1 MQAIKRS
8 DKMFTIMI
16 IKILLVLIQLL
27 SQGNKLQTKVESILK
42 KSISKNSIYSV
53 TCYSTNQKKFIV
65 EINSDVPFIPASTNK
80 LITTGTALFNL
91 GINFTIN
98 TEIYTDDMNL
108 NDGIINGN
116 IYFKG
121 KGDPTITTATL
132 DSLIRSIKKQ
142 SIYKITGDIIID
154 DTFFEETF
162 ERNEWIED
170 ENISVPLPPI
180 SSVTVNYNSI
190 TLKVTGSKKINQK
203 AFVEGSE
210 DSGYFTIVNKTK
222 TSNRTTRLLAVS
234 NFTGSGE
241 TITITGTIRKNFT
254 RYLRV
259 HIKNSAAYTG
269 HLVAS
274 LIKKQNI
281 QFNGKIK
288 KGSIPKLVNLI
299 AMNKTP
305 LIEFLKPIN
314 KNSNNF
320 YAEHLFLIIGGE
332 YSGGYGSPFDAS
344 QAINSFLKSI
354 HIYNK
359 DFNIVDGSGISRKNS
374 ISTRMLVNFLN
385 HIYLTPGIFNE
396 YYNSL
401 SIPQIDGT
409 LQNRMSSLFP
419 PDRMRAKT
427 GTLNGVVSLAGYVV
441 SKSGDLLIFAIN
453 FNYSKGN
460 TYKLRQIQDDIITLI
475 ADSY

>member
-1 MQAIKRS
+1 
-8 DKMFTIMI
+8 MFTITI
-16 IKILLVLIQLL
+16 IKILLVFTQLL
-27 SQGNKLQTKVESILK
+27 FQENDLQTQIQSMLK
-42 KSISKNSIYSV
+42 KTLSKNSKYSV

-65 EINSDVPFIPASTNK
+65 DINSDIPLIPASTNK

-98 TEIYTDDMNL
+98 TEIYTDDVNL

-132 DSLIRSIKKQ
+132 DSLIRSIKNQ
-142 SIYKITGDIIID
+142 NIHKITGDIIID
-154 DTFFEETF
+154 DSFFEETF

-180 SSVTVNYNSI
+180 SSVTLNYNSI

-203 AFVEGSE
+203 AFVEAPE
-210 DSGYFTIVNKTK
+210 NTGYFKVVNKTK
-222 TSNRTTRLLAVS
+222 TSNRTTKLSAVS
-234 NFTGSGE
+234 NFTGTGE
-241 TITITGTIRKNFT
+241 IITLTGTIRKNFT

-259 HIKNSAAYTG
+259 HIKNPAVYTG
-269 HLVAS
+269 HLVAA
-274 LIKKQNI
+274 LIKNQNI

-299 AMNKTP
+299 AVNKTP

-374 ISTRMLVNFLN
+374 ISNRMLVNFMN

-409 LQNRMSSLFP
+409 LQDRMSNLFP
-419 PDRMRAKT
+419 PNRMRAKT

-441 SKSGDLLIFAIN
+441 AKSGDLIIFAIN

-460 TYKLRQIQDDIITLI
+460 INKLRQIQDDIITLI
-475 ADSY
+475 ADSN

>member
-1 MQAIKRS
+1 
-8 DKMFTIMI
+8 MI
-16 IKILLVLIQLL
+16 IKILFILIQLL
-27 SQGNKLQTKVESILK
+27 SKGNDLQTKVESILK

-53 TCYSTNQKKFIV
+53 TCYSTNHKKFIV
-65 EINSDVPFIPASTNK
+65 EINSDVPLIPASTNK

-98 TEIYTDDMNL
+98 TEIYTDDVNL
-108 NDGIINGN
+108 NNGIINGN
-116 IYFKG
+116 IYLKG

-132 DSLIRSIKKQ
+132 DSLISSIKKQ
-142 SIYKITGDIIID
+142 NIYKITGDIIID
-154 DTFFEETF
+154 DSFFEETF

-190 TLKVTGSKKINQK
+190 TIKVSGSNKTNKKALIEDLKDI
-203 AFVEGSE
+203 
-210 DSGYFTIVNKTK
+210 GYFKIVNKTK
-222 TSNRTTRLLAVS
+222 TSRRTTRLSAFS
-234 NFTGSGE
+234 TFTGTGE
-241 TITITGTIRKNFT
+241 IITVTGTIRKNIT

-259 HIKNSAAYTG
+259 HIKNPSAYVG
-269 HLVAS
+269 YLLAS
-274 LIKKQNI
+274 LIKKHNI
-281 QFNGKIK
+281 HFNGKIK
-288 KGSIPKLVNLI
+288 KGITPKLVNLI
-299 AMNKTP
+299 AVHKTP
-305 LIEFLKPIN
+305 LIDFLKPIN

-320 YAEHLFLIIGGE
+320 FAEHLFLIIGGE

-385 HIYLTPGIFNE
+385 HIYLTPGIFDE

-409 LQNRMSSLFP
+409 LQNRISNLFP
-419 PDRMRAKT
+419 PGRMRAKT

-441 SKSGDLLIFAIN
+441 AKSGDLIIFAIN

-460 TYKLRQIQDDIITLI
+460 IYKIRQIQDDIIILI

>member
-1 MQAIKRS
+1 
-8 DKMFTIMI
+8 MI
-16 IKILLVLIQLL
+16 IKILLVLLQLL
-27 SQGNKLQTKVESILK
+27 SQENDLQRKVESILR
-42 KSISKNSIYSV
+42 KSINKNSIYSV

-65 EINSDVPFIPASTNK
+65 DINSDVPLIPASTNK
-80 LITTGTALFNL
+80 LITTGTALLNL

-98 TEIYTDDMNL
+98 TEIYTDDLNL

-132 DSLIRSIKKQ
+132 DSLIRSIRNQ
-142 SIYKITGDIIID
+142 NISKITGDIIID
-154 DTFFEETF
+154 DSFFEETF

-170 ENISVPLPPI
+170 ENISVPLPSI
-180 SSVTVNYNSI
+180 SAVTVNYNSVI
-190 TLKVTGSKKINQK
+190 LKVSGTNKINQK
-203 AFVEGSE
+203 ALIE
-210 DSGYFTIVNKTK
+210 DLEDIGYFKIVNKTK
-222 TSNRTTRLLAVS
+222 TSSRTTRLSAVS
-234 NFTGSGE
+234 NFTGTGE
-241 TITITGTIRKNFT
+241 IITINGTIRKNFI

-259 HIKNSAAYTG
+259 HIKNPTAYTG
-269 HLVAS
+269 YLLAS
-274 LIKKQNI
+274 LIKKHNI
-281 QFNGKIK
+281 DFNGKIK
-288 KGSIPKLVNLI
+288 KGLVPKLVNLI
-299 AMNKTP
+299 AIHKTP

-320 YAEHLFLIIGGE
+320 FAEHLFLIIGGE

-344 QAINSFLKSI
+344 QAINSFLKTI

-374 ISTRMLVNFLN
+374 LSTRMLVNFLN
-385 HIYLTPGIFNE
+385 HIYLTPGMFNE

-409 LQNRMSSLFP
+409 LQNRMSNLFP
-419 PDRMRAKT
+419 PNRMRAKT

-441 SKSGDLLIFAIN
+441 AKSGDLVIFAIN
-453 FNYSKGN
+453 FNYAKGN
-460 TYKLRQIQDDIITLI
+460 INKLRQIQDDIITLI
-475 ADSY
+475 ADSN